1 MKRTESLYR
10 TAVLL
15 LLLMLAAACTRDDT
29 LDDAAPGNGTGPAA
43 PLTITVTDG
52 AYAPEAS
59 AANAATDDGAPVTR
73 AVENGYATGFTKGD
87 QIGLYVV
94 DAEVYAPGNLND
106 LRITASNLCL
116 TYDGTRWTLP
126 PDTELEYD
134 PAKGRDILYFAYY
147 PYQANMSGNEPDGN
161 NPEHNL

>member
-29 LDDAAPGNGTGPAA
+29 FDDAAPGNATDPAA
-43 PLTITVTDG
+43 PLTIIVTDG

-59 AANAATDDGAPVTR
+59 AANAATDNGAPVTR
-73 AVENGYATGFTKGD
+73 AVENGFATGFTKGD
-87 QIGLYVV
+87 KIGLYVA
-94 DAEVYAPGNLND
+94 DAKVYGPGNLND

-116 TYDGTRWTLP
+116 T
-126 PDTELEYD
+126 
-134 PAKGRDILYFAYY
+134 
-147 PYQANMSGNEPDGN
+147 
-161 NPEHNL
+161 

>member
-15 LLLMLAAACTRDDT
+15 LLLMLAAAYTRD
-29 LDDAAPGNGTGPAA
+29 DDAAPGNATDLAA

-59 AANAATDDGAPVTR
+59 ATNAATDNGAPVTR
-73 AVENGYATGFTKGD
+73 AVENGFATGFTKGD

-106 LRITASNLCL
+106 LRITASNLYAQSSVHVL
-116 TYDGTRWTLP
+116 THQKI
-126 PDTELEYD
+126 
-134 PAKGRDILYFAYY
+134 PAYFHLLVILYHIKMAF
-147 PYQANMSGNEPDGN
+147 
-161 NPEHNL
+161 